1 MELKII
7 EPIGL
12 CNSASSILDE
22 VRKNLGKYNN
32 IYILGDILHNE
43 YVINY
48 LSNLGIKFVKKLDAI
63 PKSKYTLV
71 ILPAHGTSP
80 RVIEK
85 LTKFNFIDLTC
96 PKIRRMHKFITDNID
111 KDIIFLGKKDH
122 SETLAFKDYENV
134 HVIHSIKDIDKVSN
148 LTNPMLMCQTT
159 FNLDEFNDVTDALRE
174 IYPSIFIIDTL
185 CNIPLDRIKNIYNT
199 DCDLLLVIG
208 SKTSSNAN
216 EISKSKDNSMIIGK
230 TSEIDMDELRKYK
243 TIGIASASSTPIQQ
257 VDEIVEY
264 IRKNA

>member
-1 MELKII
+1 MKKI
-7 EPIGL
+7 
-12 CNSASSILDE
+12 D
-22 VRKNLGKYNN
+22 
-32 IYILGDILHNE
+32 D
-43 YVINY
+43 
-48 LSNLGIKFVKKLDAI
+48 I
-63 PKSKYTLV
+63 PKSKYSLV

-80 RVIEK
+80 KIYAK
-85 LTKFNFIDLTC
+85 LSKYNFIDLTC

-111 KDIIFLGKKDH
+111 KDIIFLGKKNH

-134 HVIHSIKDIDKVSN
+134 HVINSTKDIDRVSN

-216 EISKSKDNSMIIGK
+216 ELSKSHSNSLIIGK
-230 TSEIDMDELRKYK
+230 IDEIDINELKKYK

-257 VDEIVEY
+257 VNEIVEY